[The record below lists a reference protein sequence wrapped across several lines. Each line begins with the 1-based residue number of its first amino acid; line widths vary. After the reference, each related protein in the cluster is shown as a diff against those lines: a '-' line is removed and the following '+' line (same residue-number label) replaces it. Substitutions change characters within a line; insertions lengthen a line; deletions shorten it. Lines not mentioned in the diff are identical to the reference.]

1 MKHILLTFFLTLS
14 TVLSVSGQTPRMPL
28 GYVDGQV
35 STSGKDKF
43 STDSKDTW
51 VSGAIYIP
59 AESFRLLTG
68 NHIDSIRA
76 GLASRLNVDSLRV
89 WVRTSLTGED
99 LASGAIGAKSGS
111 NPRIAKGW
119 NSIGLDHPYTISTAE
134 GLYIGY
140 SFHQKGT
147 TIALSVVDHPQPNA
161 LFVQLGNG
169 AEWEDRSDE
178 GALAIEA
185 FVYGDNLPMHN
196 LTLDSLAT
204 GQALTLDKGT
214 LAVSTTVR
222 NSGLQTITGFDAV
235 CRVDG
240 IDETYTAHFD
250 ESIPFGETRQVDFT
264 ISPAITETTPKV
276 RTLTVTLDNLTE
288 GTDIDQTDNT
298 LTTQFKVFAHAFTR
312 NALLEEFTTEK
323 CSNCPRVAGYL
334 HDALQDER
342 IAGRAI
348 ALCHHSGYGTDWLTI
363 PADEDYLW
371 FFGPTGTYAPA
382 MMFDRVTMSGSR
394 AVCLPQSAEEIVL
407 RTLERLRQTA
417 YVSINLS
424 AEVDQEDNNLIH
436 VTVEGD
442 RMKEDF
448 TTHAP
453 RIGVALYEDNIKAK
467 AQASG
472 GDDYTH
478 QHVGRAVNSTW
489 GDIIEWNDD
498 SYTYT
503 CDLTLKDDY
512 VRDNLG
518 VIAYI
523 WDYDPDDH
531 ANCEVANAA
540 SITWDKVAT
549 HIAAP
554 MEKEESASTR
564 YYTVDGREVANDG
577 QLSGLYLVKQGNK
590 VSKLLIK

>member
-43 STDSKDTW
+43 STDSKDAW
-51 VSGAIYIP
+51 VSGAVYIP
-59 AESFRLLTG
+59 AEAFRLLTG
-68 NHIDSIRA
+68 NHIDSIHA

-89 WVRTSLTGED
+89 WVRASLTGED
-99 LASGAIGAKSGS
+99 LASGAISAKSGS
-111 NPRIAKGW
+111 NPRANKGW
-119 NSIGLDHPYTISTAE
+119 NTVGLDHPYDIETASE

-140 SFHQKGT
+140 SFHQKGN
-147 TIALSVVDHPQPNA
+147 TIALSVVDNPQPNA
-161 LFVQLGNG
+161 LFVQLGND
-169 AEWEDRSDE
+169 AEWEDRSGE

-185 FVYGDNLPMHN
+185 FVYGDNLPMYN
-196 LTLDSLAT
+196 LTLDSLTT

-214 LAVSTTVR
+214 LAVSAKVR
-222 NSGLQTITGFDAV
+222 NNGLKTITGFDAI

-276 RTLTVTLDNLTE
+276 RTLTVTLDNLAE
-288 GTDIDQTDNT
+288 GEDIDRTDNT

-312 NALLEEFTTEK
+312 NVLLEEFTTEK

-407 RTLERLRQTA
+407 RTMERMKQPT
-417 YVSINLS
+417 YVSIALS
-424 AEVDQEDNNLIH
+424 AEVDKQDNNLLH

-453 RIGVALYEDNIKAK
+453 RISVALYEDNIKAR

-489 GDIIEWNDD
+489 GDIIEWNGD

-503 CDLTLKDDY
+503 CDLTLSDDY

-518 VIAYI
+518 VIAYV
-523 WDYDPDDH
+523 WDYDNEDH

-549 HIAAP
+549 RIAAP
-554 MEKEESASTR
+554 MKEESAPAR

-577 QLSGLYLVKQGNK
+577 QLTGLYIVRQGSK
-590 VSKLLIK
+590 VSKVLIK